1 MYEDQ
6 VRYELFKVTKSENKN
21 YVVYE
26 LVMKKDEPEK
36 METVHAFWIRA
47 AEDGAKR
54 DLKWIEKQMR
64 YGVRIDEVHDD
75 NIKFHVVAIS
85 RINLTAIKK
94 DDKYLCKCLINGV
107 DAIIE
112 TIYIDVVTSMF
123 VPHVNS
129 ITISGKA
136 LDDGRE
142 VSEVITKA

>member
-1 MYEDQ
+1 M
-6 VRYELFKVTKSENKN
+6 
-21 YVVYE
+21 
-26 LVMKKDEPEK
+26 
-36 METVHAFWIRA
+36 
-47 AEDGAKR
+47 
-54 DLKWIEKQMR
+54 
-64 YGVRIDEVHDD
+64 
-75 NIKFHVVAIS
+75 
-85 RINLTAIKK
+85 
-94 DDKYLCKCLINGV
+94 CKCLINGV